1 MEKAFTCFSMH
12 PIFWEKGRGTGLP
25 IISSKTFR
33 MIINALFSILSFGPL
48 HAFDL
53 FLRSVV
59 MNSSSNVFRFKN
71 FLSNLFVLLVKISF

>member
-1 MEKAFTCFSMH
+1 
-12 PIFWEKGRGTGLP
+12 
-25 IISSKTFR
+25 
-33 MIINALFSILSFGPL
+33 
-48 HAFDL
+48 L